1 MEELD
6 IPTSNLVAKDPQQD
20 QHGQS
25 NSFDPSPLLARSA
38 MVSTAVGD
46 TGRLSTSTA
55 SPSSPDLSSFR
66 NGNETFP
73 PEQTP
78 SEGMARIREHYRTT
92 GLSESA
98 TRILLSSWSEATQKR
113 YSGPWNAWASW
124 CNKRSLCSFT
134 APVDCILS
142 FLAELSDQ
150 DNLAYRTIGVYRSAI
165 SQIHDP
171 IGTVSVGEL
180 PIVSRFMKGIFR
192 LNPPKPKLCTT
203 WPVRDVLSF
212 IRTQKPVTGPSLKDL
227 SWRLVLLLALTSAAR
242 AHEIATLDMDF
253 LTEKEDSWE
262 FSLVVHV
269 KQSRPNHPSR
279 RIYLPAFPEDT
290 NLCVVTTLKEYRAR
304 TAKYCRSSRLLLAI
318 VAPHAPITAQTVS
331 RWLRNALGLAGITPE
346 YIGHSTRSVS
356 TSAVAESGIPLE
368 VIIEAADWA
377 SAETFHRFYHGPSTK
392 GTFANTVLSG

>member
-1 MEELD
+1 MDSTLRHLPAGDETGLSTISGPLCLMDQPSSSTVCLSSPRSSSNSDRYLPLRLAQVEELD

-46 TGRLSTSTA
+46 TGRLPTSTA
-55 SPSSPDLSSFR
+55 SPSLPDLSSFR
-66 NGNETFP
+66 NGNETSP

-78 SEGMARIREHYRTT
+78 SDGMARIRERYRTT

-124 CNKRSLCSFT
+124 CNKRSLCPFT
-134 APVDCILS
+134 AHVGCILS

-165 SQIHDP
+165 SQTHDP
-171 IGTVSVGEL
+171 IGTVPVEEL
-180 PIVSRFMKGIFR
+180 PIVSRFMKGMFR

-212 IRTQKPVTGPSLKDL
+212 IRTQKPVTGLSLKDL
-227 SWRLVLLLALTSAAR
+227 SWRLVLLLALIS
-242 AHEIATLDMDF
+242 EGGFMGVF
-253 LTEKEDSWE
+253 PSC
-262 FSLVVHV
+262 
-269 KQSRPNHPSR
+269 SR
-279 RIYLPAFPEDT
+279 
-290 NLCVVTTLKEYRAR
+290 
-304 TAKYCRSSRLLLAI
+304 
-318 VAPHAPITAQTVS
+318 QT
-331 RWLRNALGLAGITPE
+331 IQT
-346 YIGHSTRSVS
+346 
-356 TSAVAESGIPLE
+356 
-368 VIIEAADWA
+368 
-377 SAETFHRFYHGPSTK
+377 
-392 GTFANTVLSG
+392 